1 MAAASSS
8 LLGYVSG
15 SMSLDFLL
23 VSLVVVASPGIG
35 VLYTVSTALARGSR
49 AGVVAALGCTVGIV
63 PHMVAAIAGL
73 AALLNASAV
82 VFQAV
87 KYPGVL
93 YLLYLAW
100 TTIRDHGPLDVGAG
114 GRQASAGRVILTAV
128 LINLLNP
135 KLTLF
140 FFAFLPQFVSPRDA
154 HPVPRMLLLSAV
166 FMLLTFVVFAVYGLL
181 AALLRE
187 KVTSRP
193 RVIAWMR
200 RSIAGAF
207 VVLAAKLAF
216 VDR

>member
-1 MAAASSS
+1 
-8 LLGYVSG
+8 
-15 SMSLDFLL
+15 MSLDFLL

-87 KYPGVL
+87 KYAGVL

-100 TTIRDHGPLDVGAG
+100 TTIRDHGSLDVSAG
-114 GRQASAGRVILTAV
+114 GSQGSAGRVVLTAV

-135 KLTLF
+135 KLTIF
-140 FFAFLPQFVSPRDA
+140 FFAFLPQFVSPREV

-166 FMLLTFVVFAVYGLL
+166 FMLLTFVVFVVYGLL
-181 AALLRE
+181 AALLRD
-187 KVTSRP
+187 KVISRP
-193 RVIAWMR
+193 RVITWMR
-200 RSIAGAF
+200 RGIAGAF

-216 VDR
+216 VER